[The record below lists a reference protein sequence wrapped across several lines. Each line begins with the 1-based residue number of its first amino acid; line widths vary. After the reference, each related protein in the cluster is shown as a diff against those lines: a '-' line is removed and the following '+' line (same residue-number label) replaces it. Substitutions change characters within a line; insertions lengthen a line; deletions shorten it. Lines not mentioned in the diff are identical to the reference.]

1 MSSRVKYGIIAGVTV
16 AVSIIFVMINCFLNS
31 RTDSPEYSIKILRES
46 IQDHDKVK
54 FNSVVDVDRLV
65 STSFD
70 SFVEGMIDD
79 DNSMSEEVKDHVVQF
94 TQMLKL
100 PMTEGLKIAI
110 DNYVEYGNFEY
121 ISQGGNS
128 KNTQDSNLMAASEIL
143 ERTGLNRIN
152 FRSIDGVRMFKD
164 SDRHAVADVKAYQP
178 EISGEFTFEFVLEK
192 NSNDVWRVV
201 SIKNFSDFVKLVNKI
216 RREQLDEYL
225 DETDSIITKH
235 DKTIREAEQ
244 EYSNILSSGSLAKD
258 ETRESL
264 KKLMN
269 DVVKKDWELRKQELF
284 NVDVP
289 KAAEPLQNL
298 RIKICDLSRESAEL
312 YAKWMSDKKAATVK
326 EAEEKRKQVQILLSE
341 EKILVSR
348 MSKSK

>member
-1 MSSRVKYGIIAGVTV
+1 MSSRIKYGIIAGVTV

-31 RTDSPEYSIKILRES
+31 RTDSPEYTIKILRES
-46 IQDHDKVK
+46 IHDHDKVK

-79 DNSMSEEVKDHVVQF
+79 DHSMSEELKDHIVQI

-110 DNYVEYGNFEY
+110 ANYVEYGSFEY
-121 ISQGGNS
+121 INDGNS
-128 KNTQDSNLMAASEIL
+128 KNTQDPNLMAASEIL

-152 FRSIDGVRMFKD
+152 FRSIDSIKMLKD
-164 SDRHAVADVKAYQP
+164 SDRQAVVTVKAYQS
-178 EISGEFTFEFVLEK
+178 EIAEEFTFEFMLEK
-192 NSNDVWRVV
+192 NSNDMWRVV
-201 SIKNFSDFVKLVNKI
+201 SIRNFSDFVKLVNKM
-216 RREQLDEYL
+216 RREQLDKYL

-235 DKTIREAEQ
+235 DRTIREAEKK
-244 EYSNILSSGSLAKD
+244 YSSILSSGSLGKD

-269 DVVKKDWELRKQELF
+269 DVIKKDWETRKQELF

-289 KAAEPLQNL
+289 KAAEPLQNI

-326 EAEEKRKQVQILLSE
+326 EADEKRKQVQILLSE

-348 MSKSK
+348 MSK